1 MANDRNSIANKLKEQ
16 YKTYTGGNTSD
27 TTRSS
32 GTPRKD
38 IASKIKNDYKSYSV
52 ANPYSEED
60 EIKKV
65 QSWLDKVRSYNEN
78 LTNMVKDYQSTFGGN
93 KYVSQNDYQNFL
105 GKYGNTSAASYDNYV
120 NMVRE
125 LEKHRAITAQDR
137 KDLLSGS
144 YDPSQLLRTASNVTN
159 YMSKFR
165 GEDDNKRIEEIN
177 EELKRYYNISRVS
190 KNYLSNEELEYY
202 QGLEKELSDLKSK
215 PIYEKTGKYALQY
228 SGINDK
234 DLNNRLT
241 EIRNTYKAATDEN
254 RQAIQDEYNWLM
266 NNAQGKTGE
275 TVRKAWHEDTQAR
288 INDIN
293 KELQR
298 FYSTQNKALFT
309 KDEIQHFKD
318 LERER
323 DSLTVAVNN
332 YKRGNTYVVNDEGQ
346 QQRVFLYGQDKYNV
360 NREDPLFDTY
370 AKRRTF
376 DTSIIDEQEIRNR
389 LNPEN
394 WHTEFDGKTYD
405 QYGNEVTEAY
415 INEWRSKTNAQDK
428 LGVYLASSDE
438 DKTQALSDNTT
449 AYNRILNEGRSKFWH
464 YLKDDE
470 IDMYY
475 YLLNKNGQQ
484 AALEFLDDMETELS
498 RRDTEMMTEELREP
512 ASVADLE
519 RMEEL
524 NEKIKALKEKG
535 DNSYAAKQELKA
547 LMQEKNQLK
556 GKNFMAQVWDNVES
570 VAGNIY
576 GGILG
581 TVDDMVHRLR
591 GEDINPYSIWHRAS
605 NYSQAVRATTAEDLD
620 KLLTDKQGNPIK
632 ILGVGLSDAYQ
643 SVMSLAD
650 MYAGS
655 VLMGGGY
662 GVSMGASAMA
672 STARDLFEQGASGQ
686 DIFWG
691 SLLAG
696 VAEGLFE
703 EYSLEKFLSIKDT
716 RTRREWLMNILK
728 QSFTEGSEEFFTEI
742 ANNVTDMFV
751 RGTQSNAM
759 QRYYEYR
766 TQGDSEGTATWKALR
781 DIGIDSWKA
790 FVGGAIS
797 GGLGG
802 MGRSGSQYLQY
813 KDQMNHR
820 ATNAINQGNVQ
831 GIYDTAQGKN
841 IDYSLAE
848 QAYNRYVEEQSNKN
862 ENKAVK
868 ETANVLKQ
876 IDETRRNEQIS
887 DITTSLIEKGV
898 SERQAKKM
906 APVISDVLERGYVT
920 EEDDKV
926 FRNNRDIA
934 LQVAQEA
941 RNGFA
946 ANRNFEYE
954 ARLEGDK
961 ETAEYIKNER
971 IAAAAPKL
979 SFDGTVNGQSSSF
992 TYDHID
998 GDTLYVKTADGQVVN
1013 ADDVQTTNRNAI
1025 QVMQDSVLF
1034 GDDGARAYL
1043 NGYEGG
1049 SASEYRQTFTN
1060 IYNQAKAGANVET
1073 LVSEMVAQGVS
1084 EKVARLAAYEGQNAY
1099 EAIQSNDVEQI
1110 RKYIDR
1116 TEAKKIEENV
1126 KQAAKG
1132 QETDIERENK
1142 EAEKKDLTDV
1152 REKYKKTFEDKHVHI
1167 KDVDWS
1173 KLDNKKQESI
1183 AGITMFI
1190 RALGRDVVIE
1200 GSIDYKNGDVIYRN
1214 AANAYFDPADN
1225 SYHFNV
1231 SMMDNAYF
1239 NVAIHESIHDLAKNN
1254 YAAYKQIRDKLIEL
1268 CDNDTSGM
1276 MDDFAHELD
1285 RLMKTDTKGDVLDVA
1300 YEEWVANTVSGI
1312 FADPNT
1318 FSQFANRFMDEE
1330 SRSTF
1335 LQLIDAI
1342 MDYIREAFDKI
1353 KTALGWRQTQVLEND
1368 LNALQEIR
1376 EMLFQGYETIK
1387 NRLSYADKNASY
1399 DNLFQAHETNLTETE
1414 LARYNEYAA
1423 NALKGPG
1430 NNSER
1435 FVPVGEVS
1443 ILIKEGLRKFG
1454 IELSD
1459 NSIHEIY
1466 DNNFR
1471 HLRKSHGIETE
1482 GQYGVT
1488 NGDIYAIPYIIAHPD
1503 GVYYCETT
1511 SGKKGILYVL
1521 NDVDST
1527 YYVESV
1533 AVDGN
1538 LSGVQMMK
1546 SPLGVIPNQYK
1557 DTIVKEKALIALP
1570 NVQDHVGSSPQL
1582 YVQDVGRDH
1591 ASINNI
1597 DERRNSVNT
1606 DVLENRAAEEFG
1618 TTYDWNE
1625 TGYILTDGRRL
1636 DLSEKNNGGP
1646 RGHRS
1651 ADHRIVGTLYEDLQG
1666 TAALVDFMNR
1676 GNIRITPETG
1686 GIDISVAPNKK
1697 QLDVLD
1703 SYISKNR
1710 GEVIVD
1716 ISDEQGNNLYSW
1728 EYAKGTYSKKIINDI
1743 TNFFKDGTQPK
1754 ISDIARFRYS
1764 SNADVLDQQYEQAVS
1779 SGDMETAQRMVD
1791 EAAER
1796 AGYIPSNMFHGS
1808 MNATFH
1814 VFDKAK
1820 ANPEG
1825 NSGAGFYFTTNRE
1838 DAEQNYADVEGA
1850 DNFFKTSALADK
1862 IFEDGEWNGIK
1873 VEDYDHAKQLAKDL
1887 LNKEP
1892 GTYEVY
1898 LKYDNPYYRDYRN
1911 STDIYEMIMDDF
1923 DESVIDRDD
1932 YDSDEDYEDDLMY
1945 ERERQFSEAIETAV
1959 MAAYQDLE
1967 NTYEYVDG
1975 PTISEIVNA
1984 IVEQTYGYDSLT
1996 WKDILKALASA
2007 NMRGF
2012 YFGTEKGEAW
2022 GEIEFTRAFIEALG
2036 YDAIY
2041 DKEVSTKFN
2050 QLNRNGREADHIIVF
2065 RPSQIKLS
2073 DPVTYDDQGN
2083 VIPLSKRFNTNK
2095 DDIRFSANID
2105 SEGNKLSQAQ
2115 QEYFADSKVRDKDGR
2130 LLLVYHGSPNAN
2142 ITVFDRSLAGRH
2154 TEAYHDKMIWFTDN
2168 EQFADTFAH
2177 EFEDSGYTSFRVR
2190 LGKKGKVYPGYLN
2203 MKKPFDLRNP
2213 TEEMME
2219 YLIKNR
2225 AEMRGNDREYAV
2237 KDINSLLY
2245 EYGNHQMLKLY
2256 IKSMDDLRNMGYDG
2270 IIARL
2275 DTFIHND
2282 DSLEYGIFESNQF
2295 KYADNKNPTENPDIR
2310 YSSNTEELDRIKAK
2324 KRHNMQD
2331 RIILRNAGEK
2341 LSEKDFYGLYSAARL
2356 RRGVDVAEQMNQ
2368 IMSDGYY
2375 GDVVPASI
2383 NAIHRLTVDELKQR
2397 DREAGF
2403 DDAFAENHIKR
2414 LKENPGNGRWSE
2426 DGNTYFPSISYGQ
2439 DVYGGKKGDTI
2450 LLIPENYIYKGE
2462 RVLNGFKPFDFEV
2475 ITLDHD
2481 FQEYYELYSKAYDEW
2496 KASDTAQ
2503 NMKDRVDSEN
2513 NTLSENQKKY
2523 FIDSK
2528 VRDHFGRLLVMYHGT
2543 RAGGFTI
2550 FDPRF
2555 SDDQISMF
2563 FTSNRN
2569 VARTYTYEFG
2579 NVENWREGDKGIT
2592 IYPVYLNIKNPLI
2605 VDAKGADWNTIQN
2618 GDTQQIKAERK
2629 MLGGY
2634 EFASE
2639 DAYNKFYE
2647 LMQELYDE
2655 DEYESEEEFLSNPP
2669 DRFLSEYY
2677 RYYKN
2682 NSKKTTLQQFF
2693 DNSDQYGW
2701 YDLYSL
2707 QRTFDDNG
2715 PGLIEIMDYA
2725 NDDYSTAVDQYKEFF
2740 DEWIAENEEPNS
2752 DFYNTFTFDAMPLN
2766 NEVYERRDLR
2776 STRWY
2781 AQKAKAEGY
2790 DGVLFENIYDSIW
2803 GREPSTVAI
2812 AFDSEQ
2818 VKLVTNENPTEN
2830 KDIRYSANEDEIEP
2844 VDLSNDTELH
2854 RRIAGLS
2861 KSDQYKEIKKY
2872 IFEKLANRDIVMSD
2886 GTVAIVDKTD
2896 IKHLTNGGLA
2906 RRKSAELGKIE
2917 ELIRTAKLYL
2927 SADNITHKKFNA
2939 FKYYKAVVKFGKKT
2953 FPILLNVGKG
2963 ISDNKYH
2970 FYDITDK
2977 IKDIANPLTD
2987 LSGTK
2992 GLPRK
2997 NDIFN
3002 NNIQDIKQSV
3012 NMDSLNNADEKN
3024 VENLKQT
3031 IGDQYRLTV
3040 GKEMTMP
3047 AAEKIAR
3054 DVTRRVNSK
3063 ADKAELANRLKA
3075 LFDKAAKQGK
3085 DLDTDSFMDEGTK
3098 ILRGVLEQ
3106 SATFD
3111 SIRYKADEP
3120 LRKYLRETG
3129 IALNELQQGEA
3140 RYLFDSVANYRKAL
3154 FGSVL
3159 LKNSGIPLDVAWQE
3173 LNKMSA
3179 YLFPSDINDGDMVS
3193 YLYDA
3198 AKALSKANYYVN
3210 EYGFDL
3216 DGAAAYEFAQIVGDY
3231 TENKRI
3237 KTFVQQLRT
3246 YGKRYLDNEMKEIR
3260 KTRRE
3265 KMAIQSRL
3273 YEEQR
3278 KRNVSLK
3285 VEISNLERQLSGEAQ
3300 DIQRDITFLQSRL
3313 KYAEPGVDELS
3324 IREQIADLEQDK
3336 ANLEARYRE
3345 EIRNKTAQ
3353 LQEGQEELEKIGKE
3367 YVKAGSTNT
3376 SLALDARKA
3385 AIGTKSAIKLRA
3397 QKEAQEIR
3405 TLQNNIRKKSSNL
3418 MSRLISGTD
3427 TKHVPENLR
3436 EAVTGFLQAVDLGW
3450 NQGTYAAEK
3459 WLSDLNVLADKM
3471 AAANETNG
3479 SFQVDSMIIDQLREM
3494 AARITERLALAGKN
3508 LRTMSIAELNML
3520 DDALSLV
3527 NAAIYNTDRLL
3538 ADDRKQR
3545 ASSVAER
3552 SIEEMGKKKQRK
3564 YTSGL
3569 LGHIENFFTLDQ
3581 LDSFS
3586 YAERIG
3592 GPFKDVIFKNLRK
3605 AFDKK
3610 VKLVQEGMDA
3620 YNRAASVFG
3629 KTNKGVLSVIKSMSG
3644 KNAKTTTFKLD
3655 SGKTLQLNTAQIME
3669 LYLLNGRDQAR
3680 IHLYNGGIT
3689 VEEYDSKDGKVTK
3702 QEFVEV
3708 TEDDIDRITA
3718 TLTKEQRK
3726 FANDLQRY
3734 ASSNMSEWGN
3744 DVSMTLWGVKKFTE
3758 RNYWPITVD
3767 DNTTDA
3773 VSQDKKTG
3781 NVGLYHLKNIGM
3793 SKQVNPNARNALVV
3807 GDIIDT
3813 YIRHVD
3819 EMTSYAAYTIPLDD
3833 AMKWY
3838 NYKNGSRTVQ
3848 RSIESFMGK
3857 GGKAWFTDFIKA
3869 LNNSQDMSGG
3879 MDFADTMIR
3888 NAKVAAISLNLRVV
3902 IQQPSAFA
3910 RAAEVLDPKYLLKIN
3925 NLKCMAG
3932 AKEAQE
3938 HSSIALWKSWGF
3950 RDVNVGKD
3958 LRGIMVGD
3966 GNWMDK
3972 LNDAGGWAA
3981 GKADD
3986 ITWGALWNACKA
3998 EVEDKRPDLVKGSD
4012 EYYAAVDERFTEMID
4027 RTQVVDSPFHRS
4039 KAMRSKNALWKMY
4052 TAFMSEPT
4060 KTYNMFYKTI
4070 SNAYQGNFSAET
4082 RKDITRAT
4090 LAFVA
4095 ATILNSALAAIIDV
4109 GRDTDDEDWW
4119 EKYLKNMGK
4128 NMLDGLNPLNLIPV
4142 GKDIMSLFDGYEASR
4157 MDLDGVSD
4165 LIKQFKRAASVFT
4178 GEKNYNWWK
4187 IAYDTTMAA
4196 SKVIGIPA
4204 GNIWR
4209 AVLSVMNYAGVDVS
4223 VFKGTWNT
4231 TSAKTVA
4238 EDMYGYYTKGDMEA
4252 FQSAFDKYVESEV
4265 NKMVEEDTK
4274 TLEETGQHKY
4284 DSTDTMYNK
4293 ARKAVLNKLAQQ
4305 LADNEEQ
4312 IAEAYLAKSIGDG
4325 SEVVRIKNE
4334 YIAKGI
4340 PEEVFDKAVNLY
4352 GSSMNVQPEGV
4363 NELNSKLYSYDDLY
4377 AAIAS
4382 GDLEDIGYIYDEM
4395 IEDSQAMNPEKA
4407 IKDRVIAEFKDD
4419 YYDYVGSGQSG
4430 KASQLENTLMRTF
4443 GLTSDDLQ
4451 SYKTG
4456 YQKYAFQQKVPQAED
4471 ITINA
4476 VETYNTNLKG
4486 LGISEQTW
4494 YNVWSFKKNN
4504 HADIDKN
4511 GKAIDGS
4518 LRDKIFAHINQLNIS
4533 ATQKTALAMACGYGE
4548 SSVAKNKLW

>member
-1 MANDRNSIANKLKEQ
+1 MSLHDQYIKNKKKYEERTGKSYEPKTLHEKYLENVEKLSNNNPRAIANYANNVDYINDFRQRL
-16 YKTYTGGNTSD
+16 
-27 TTRSS
+27 SS
-32 GTPRKD
+32 
-38 IASKIKNDYKSYSV
+38 AY
-52 ANPYSEED
+52 EE
-60 EIKKV
+60 
-65 QSWLDKVRSYNEN
+65 
-78 LTNMVKDYQSTFGGN
+78 YQKTFGN
-93 KYVSQNDYQNFL
+93 QQYNTQETFNNFLKKYQNQFSDDSYL
-105 GKYGNTSAASYDNYV
+105 KYTRAL
-120 NMVRE
+120 RE
-125 LEKHRAITAQDR
+125 LQQAGAISDSDHT
-137 KDLLSGS
+137 DLLKSTPYMPNINNS
-144 YDPSQLLRTASNVTN
+144 VKNMAD
-159 YMSKFR
+159 YMSRFR

-202 QGLEKELSDLKSK
+202 QGLEKELADLKSK

-241 EIRNTYKAATDEN
+241 QIRDSYKTATDEN

-288 INDIN
+288 IDDIN

-298 FYSTQNKALFT
+298 FYSTQNKALLT
-309 KDEIQHFKD
+309 KEEIQHFKD

-332 YKRGNTYVVNDEGQ
+332 YKRGSTYVVNDEGQ

-376 DTSIIDEQEIRNR
+376 DTSIVDEQEIRNR

-428 LGVYLASSDE
+428 LGVYLAASD
-438 DKTQALSDNTT
+438 DAKTQALSDNTT

-519 RMEEL
+519 RLEEL

-547 LMQEKNQLK
+547 LMQEKNQIK
-556 GKNFMAQVWDNVES
+556 GKNFLAQAWDNVES

-605 NYSQAVRATTAEDLD
+605 NYSQAVRATTAEDFD
-620 KLLTDKQGNPIK
+620 KLWTDKQGNPIK
-632 ILGVGLSDAYQ
+632 ILGIGLSDAYQ

-650 MYAGS
+650 MYAGN

-662 GVSMGASAMA
+662 GTSMGASAME

-781 DIGIDSWKA
+781 DIGIDTWKA

-802 MGRSGSQYLQY
+802 MGRSGSQYMQY
-813 KDQMNHR
+813 KDQMNRR

-979 SFDGTVNGQSSSF
+979 SFDGTVDGQSSSF

-1013 ADDVQTTNRNAI
+1013 ADDVQTANRNAI

-1099 EAIQSNDVEQI
+1099 EAIQSNDVEQMH
-1110 RKYIDR
+1110 KYIDR
-1116 TEAKKIEENV
+1116 TEAKKIQENV

-1132 QETDIERENK
+1132 QETEIERENRAALKGVK
-1142 EAEKKDLTDV
+1142 EDLKKAFTNKRVEIRDADISSLSQEDQGQLAAVTMMLT
-1152 REKYKKTFEDKHVHI
+1152 
-1167 KDVDWS
+1167 
-1173 KLDNKKQESI
+1173 
-1183 AGITMFI
+1183 
-1190 RALGRDVVIE
+1190 ALGRKVVIMSNTDSLGNTTLMSGMNGGFDRNSNTYYINTNVME
-1200 GSIDYKNGDVIYRN
+1200 HAYLNIGLHETVHDISKNQPKI
-1214 AANAYFDPADN
+1214 F
-1225 SYHFNV
+1225 
-1231 SMMDNAYF
+1231 
-1239 NVAIHESIHDLAKNN
+1239 
-1254 YAAYKQIRDKLIEL
+1254 KQIRDILEKYCNEYKPEALLDQGAEYDKARNTYSDVTSESEL
-1268 CDNDTSGM
+1268 TEIAM
-1276 MDDFAHELD
+1276 
-1285 RLMKTDTKGDVLDVA
+1285 
-1300 YEEWVANTVSGI
+1300 EEWVANTVTGI
-1312 FADPNT
+1312 IADPDTFTQFADKFMTESERKT
-1318 FSQFANRFMDEE
+1318 FVSLLDRLLEA
-1330 SRSTF
+1330 
-1335 LQLIDAI
+1335 LK
-1342 MDYIREAFDKI
+1342 EAFDKI
-1353 KTALGWRQTQVLEND
+1353 KNVLGWSQIQTVQDD
-1368 LNALQEIR
+1368 LNLLQQLR
-1376 EMLFQGYETIK
+1376 DLLFEGYQNIKGETK
-1387 NRLSYADKNASY
+1387 NKPKTDKKSLKGIRLS
-1399 DNLFQAHETNLTETE
+1399 TN
-1414 LARYNEYAA
+1414 
-1423 NALKGPG
+1423 
-1430 NNSER
+1430 
-1435 FVPVGEVS
+1435 
-1443 ILIKEGLRKFG
+1443 
-1454 IELSD
+1454 
-1459 NSIHEIY
+1459 
-1466 DNNFR
+1466 
-1471 HLRKSHGIETE
+1471 
-1482 GQYGVT
+1482 
-1488 NGDIYAIPYIIAHPD
+1488 
-1503 GVYYCETT
+1503 
-1511 SGKKGILYVL
+1511 
-1521 NDVDST
+1521 
-1527 YYVESV
+1527 
-1533 AVDGN
+1533 
-1538 LSGVQMMK
+1538 
-1546 SPLGVIPNQYK
+1546 
-1557 DTIVKEKALIALP
+1557 
-1570 NVQDHVGSSPQL
+1570 
-1582 YVQDVGRDH
+1582 
-1591 ASINNI
+1591 
-1597 DERRNSVNT
+1597 
-1606 DVLENRAAEEFG
+1606 
-1618 TTYDWNE
+1618 
-1625 TGYILTDGRRL
+1625 
-1636 DLSEKNNGGP
+1636 
-1646 RGHRS
+1646 
-1651 ADHRIVGTLYEDLQG
+1651 
-1666 TAALVDFMNR
+1666 
-1676 GNIRITPETG
+1676 
-1686 GIDISVAPNKK
+1686 
-1697 QLDVLD
+1697 
-1703 SYISKNR
+1703 
-1710 GEVIVD
+1710 
-1716 ISDEQGNNLYSW
+1716 
-1728 EYAKGTYSKKIINDI
+1728 
-1743 TNFFKDGTQPK
+1743 TQQ
-1754 ISDIARFRYS
+1754 I
-1764 SNADVLDQQYEQAVS
+1764 DQQYMAAVNAK
-1779 SGDMETAQRMVD
+1779 DMVTAQRMVD

-1814 VFDKAK
+1814 VFDKSK

-1825 NSGAGFYFTTNRE
+1825 NSGAGFYFTTNPE

-1862 IFEDGEWNGIK
+1862 IFEDGEWNGIE

-1892 GTYEVY
+1892 GMYEVY

-1911 STDIYEMIMDDF
+1911 STDILAKIMDDF
-1923 DESVIDRDD
+1923 DESLVDRDD
-1932 YDSDEDYEDDLMY
+1932 YDTDEDYEEDLMY
-1945 ERERQFSEAIETAV
+1945 ARDEHIGEAVDRAVYRAYSDIEDQYDV
-1959 MAAYQDLE
+1959 I
-1967 NTYEYVDG
+1967 DG
-1975 PTISEIVNA
+1975 PFAQDVVSAIMEEIYND
-1984 IVEQTYGYDSLT
+1984 DSLT
-1996 WKDILKALASA
+1996 WNDIKKAIEGLNTELTVTRADSIDTEFASA
-2007 NMRGF
+2007 
-2012 YFGTEKGEAW
+2012 
-2022 GEIEFTRAFIEALG
+2022 EFTRAIIENFG

-2065 RPSQIKLS
+2065 HPNQIKLS

-2095 DDIRFSANID
+2095 DDIRFSSNTD
-2105 SEGNKLSQAQ
+2105 SLGNQLTEQ
-2115 QEYFADSKVRDKDGR
+2115 QDEYFKDSKIRDENGNLKVLYHGTNADFNIFDQANFGENGDTVEGYGIYLTDSKQVADSYGGRIIQAYANVTRPASKNKKTIKRTELVKLIKATAENEARDLLQEGYDSIEDALKDTWISN
-2130 LLLVYHGSPNAN
+2130 YTYTYDKPINAAYN
-2142 ITVFDRSLAGRH
+2142 QVAADILRMNDNDMDIIREVMAGMAIRDYAKAYEFYPVLTEITGIDGYE
-2154 TEAYHDKMIWFTDN
+2154 TTW
-2168 EQFADTFAH
+2168 
-2177 EFEDSGYTSFRVR
+2177 EDSRD
-2190 LGKKGKVYPGYLN
+2190 P
-2203 MKKPFDLRNP
+2203 DNP
-2213 TEEMME
+2213 AHIIVAFNSEQV
-2219 YLIKNR
+2219 KN
-2225 AEMRGNDREYAV
+2225 
-2237 KDINSLLY
+2237 
-2245 EYGNHQMLKLY
+2245 
-2256 IKSMDDLRNMGYDG
+2256 
-2270 IIARL
+2270 
-2275 DTFIHND
+2275 T
-2282 DSLEYGIFESNQF
+2282 
-2295 KYADNKNPTENPDIR
+2295 DNKNPTENPDIR
-2310 YSSNTEELDRIKAK
+2310 YSSNTEELDSEYMAAVNAK
-2324 KRHNMQD
+2324 DMVTAQRMVDEAAKRAMPDSRLIQDGIFHKMWHHTNYSFTSFLPGTSKSSGGLKGIYFTPQEYSSMSNLGVKHGQYYLNVRNPKFAFGISADRKYVDRLREMQD
-2331 RIILRNAGEK
+2331 GITDRNEIARINRQFMEETGVDAFFDWQNGWYNVMTPEQIKSADPVVYDDNGDVIP
-2341 LSEKDFYGLYSAARL
+2341 LSERFNADNNDIRFSTNT
-2356 RRGVDVAEQMNQ
+2356 EQ
-2368 IMSDGYY
+2368 
-2375 GDVVPASI
+2375 
-2383 NAIHRLTVDELKQR
+2383 L
-2397 DREAGF
+2397 DREYMQTVESGNMDKAQRMVDTAAKQAGY
-2403 DDAFAENHIKR
+2403 D
-2414 LKENPGNGRWSE
+2414 
-2426 DGNTYFPSISYGQ
+2426 
-2439 DVYGGKKGDTI
+2439 
-2450 LLIPENYIYKGE
+2450 YKG
-2462 RVLNGFKPFDFEV
+2462 
-2475 ITLDHD
+2475 
-2481 FQEYYELYSKAYDEW
+2481 
-2496 KASDTAQ
+2496 
-2503 NMKDRVDSEN
+2503 
-2513 NTLSENQKKY
+2513 
-2523 FIDSK
+2523 
-2528 VRDHFGRLLVMYHGT
+2528 YHGT
-2543 RAGGFTI
+2543 AAQFNVFDRSRAGQNWYGDSQLGPGFYFAYDKPTAQ
-2550 FDPRF
+2550 RW
-2555 SDDQISMF
+2555 
-2563 FTSNRN
+2563 T
-2569 VARTYTYEFG
+2569 
-2579 NVENWREGDKGIT
+2579 EGDRVVSAYLKMEHPLDYTKPIPADIEKVIRDNAQDKINGYDTMDNWTNISREQYT
-2592 IYPVYLNIKNPLI
+2592 ENVLRMMEIYLREPDLFIDKYK
-2605 VDAKGADWNTIQN
+2605 
-2618 GDTQQIKAERK
+2618 
-2629 MLGGY
+2629 
-2634 EFASE
+2634 
-2639 DAYNKFYE
+2639 
-2647 LMQELYDE
+2647 YDE
-2655 DEYESEEEFLSNPP
+2655 NGKMTDGIREFL
-2669 DRFLSEYY
+2669 E
-2677 RYYKN
+2677 
-2682 NSKKTTLQQFF
+2682 
-2693 DNSDQYGW
+2693 
-2701 YDLYSL
+2701 SL
-2707 QRTFDDNG
+2707 
-2715 PGLIEIMDYA
+2715 
-2725 NDDYSTAVDQYKEFF
+2725 
-2740 DEWIAENEEPNS
+2740 
-2752 DFYNTFTFDAMPLN
+2752 
-2766 NEVYERRDLR
+2766 
-2776 STRWY
+2776 
-2781 AQKAKAEGY
+2781 GY
-2790 DGVLFENIYDSIW
+2790 DGIIDKKQMVVFYPEQIKSADPVTYDNNGNVIPLSQ
-2803 GREPSTVAI
+2803 R
-2812 AFDSEQ
+2812 FNDS
-2818 VKLVTNENPTEN
+2818 NP
-2830 KDIRYSANEDEIEP
+2830 DIRYSSNEDGVEP
-2844 VDLSNDTELH
+2844 IDLSDDTELH
-2854 RRIAGLS
+2854 KRIEGL
-2861 KSDQYKEIKKY
+2861 KGGEKYNEIRKY
-2872 IFEKLANRDIVMSD
+2872 IIDSLVGQQIELSD
-2886 GTVAIVDKTD
+2886 GTIAIIDNHD
-2896 IKHLTNGGLA
+2896 AKHLAHNSRPVKTASIGKLQEVI
-2906 RRKSAELGKIE
+2906 RSAQ
-2917 ELIRTAKLYL
+2917 LY
-2927 SADNITHKKFNA
+2927 AYEDNVEHNKFDA
-2939 FKYYKAVVKFGKKT
+2939 FKYYKANVRYGEEVI
-2953 FPILLNVGKG
+2953 PVYLNVGKAINDG
-2963 ISDNKYH
+2963 IYH
-2970 FYDITDK
+2970 LYDITDK
-2977 IKDIANPLTD
+2977 LRDTVNPISD
-2987 LSGTK
+2987 LDRAR
-2992 GLPRK
+2992 GLLPT
-2997 NDIFN
+2997 NGISN
-3002 NNIQDIKQSV
+3002 ENIQDTRQSV
-3012 NMDSLNNADEKN
+3012 NMDSLNNSDENN
-3024 VENLKQT
+3024 VENLKKT

-3054 DVTRRVNSK
+3054 DVTRRVSSK
-3063 ADKAELANRLKA
+3063 ADKAELAAQLKK
-3075 LFDKAAKQGK
+3075 LFDDAARQGK
-3085 DLDTDSFMDEGTK
+3085 DLDTDAFMERGAK
-3098 ILRGVLEQ
+3098 IMRGVLEQ

-3111 SIRYKADEP
+3111 RIRYEADEP
-3120 LRKYLRETG
+3120 IRKYLRETG
-3129 IALNELQQGEA
+3129 ISLNELQQGEA
-3140 RYLFDSVANYRKAL
+3140 RYLFDSVANYRRAL

-3173 LNKMSA
+3173 LNKMSS

-3246 YGKRYLDNEMKEIR
+3246 YGKRYLENEMKEIR

-3265 KMAIQSRL
+3265 KMSIQSRL

-3285 VEISNLERQLSGEAQ
+3285 NEIANLNRELSGEVQ
-3300 DIQRDITFLQSRL
+3300 NIERDITFLQSRL

-3367 YVKAGSTNT
+3367 YIKAGSTNT

-3385 AIGTKSAIKLRA
+3385 AIGTKSAVKLRA

-3450 NQGTYAAEK
+3450 NQGTLAAEK

-3471 AAANETNG
+3471 AAANEVNG
-3479 SFQVDSMIIDQLREM
+3479 NFQVDSMIIDQLREM
-3494 AARITERLALAGKN
+3494 GARITERLSLAGKN
-3508 LRTMSIAELNML
+3508 LRTMSIAELNQL

-3527 NAAIYNTDRLL
+3527 NAAIYNSDRLL

-3545 ASSVAER
+3545 ASAVAER
-3552 SIEEMGKKKQRK
+3552 SITEMSRKKQRK
-3564 YTSGL
+3564 HTNDL
-3569 LGHIENFFTLDQ
+3569 LGRVGNFFTLDQ

-3592 GPFKDVIFKNLRK
+3592 GPFKDVIFRNLRK

-3610 VKLVQEGMDA
+3610 VQLVQQGIDA
-3620 YNRAASVFG
+3620 YHKAASVFG
-3629 KTNKGVLSVIKSMSG
+3629 NTEKSILSKIRSMSG
-3644 KNAKTTTFKLD
+3644 NNAQTKTFDLE
-3655 SGKTLQLNTAQIME
+3655 SGKKITLNTAQIME
-3669 LYLLNGRDQAR
+3669 LYLLNERDQAR

-3689 VEEYDSKDGKVTK
+3689 VEEYKAKDGTVKK
-3702 QEFVEV
+3702 QEFIKV
-3708 TEDDIDRITA
+3708 TEDDIDKIIG
-3718 TLTKEQRK
+3718 TLTKEQK
-3726 FANDLQRY
+3726 QFANELQKY

-3744 DVSMTLWGVKKFTE
+3744 DVSMTLWGVKKFIE
-3758 RNYWPITVD
+3758 QNYWPITVD

-3773 VSQDKKTG
+3773 VSQDKKNG

-3793 SKQVNPNARNALVV
+3793 SKAVNPKANNALVV
-3807 GDIIDT
+3807 GDVIDT
-3813 YIRHVD
+3813 FIRHVD

-3838 NYKNGSRTVQ
+3838 NYKNGNQTVQ
-3848 RSIESFMGK
+3848 RSIESLMGK
-3857 GGKAWFTDFIKA
+3857 GGKAWFTDFIRA
-3869 LNNSQDMSGG
+3869 LNNAQDMTGG

-3888 NAKVAAISLNLRVV
+3888 NAKVAAIAANLRVI
-3902 IQQPSAFA
+3902 IQQPSAYA
-3910 RAAEVLDPKYLLKIN
+3910 RAIEAIDSKYLLNVN
-3925 NLKCMAG
+3925 NLNVMQG
-3932 AKEAQE
+3932 AREAQE
-3938 HSSIALWKSWGF
+3938 HSSIARWKNWGF
-3950 RDVNVGKD
+3950 RDVNVGGN
-3958 LRGIMVGD
+3958 LRSLMVGD
-3966 GNWMDK
+3966 DNILEK
-3972 LNDAGGWAA
+3972 AREKASIPA
-3981 GKADD
+3981 GKFDD
-3986 ITWGALWNACKA
+3986 ATWGALWNACKA
-3998 EVEDKRPDLVKGSD
+3998 EIEDKRKDLEKGSE
-4012 EYYAAVDERFTEMID
+4012 EYWQAISDRFAEVID

-4052 TAFMSEPT
+4052 TSFMSEPT

-4070 SNAYQGNFSAET
+4070 SNAYQGNWSAET
-4082 RKDITRAT
+4082 RKAVARAT
-4090 LAFVA
+4090 FAFAA
-4095 ATILNSALAAIIDV
+4095 ATVLNSVLAAIIDV

-4128 NMLDGLNPLNLIPV
+4128 NMLDGFNPLNLIPI
-4142 GKDIMSLFDGYEASR
+4142 GKDIVSIFEGYEASR
-4157 MDLDGVSD
+4157 MDLDAVSD
-4165 LIKQFKRAASVFT
+4165 LIKQFKRAGATLS
-4178 GEKNYNWWK
+4178 GEKDYNVLK
-4187 IAYDTTMAA
+4187 IVYDSAMAL
-4196 SKVIGIPA
+4196 SKITGIPA
-4204 GNIWR
+4204 GNAWR
-4209 AVLSVMNYAGVDVS
+4209 EINSLLNLAGVDVS
-4223 VFKGTWNT
+4223 VFKGAWNNT
-4231 TSAKTVA
+4231 NAKAVA
-4238 EDMYGYYTKGDMEA
+4238 EDMYSYFSKGDMA
-4252 FQSAFDKYVESEV
+4252 GFQRAFDKYVEDEV
-4265 NKMVEEDTK
+4265 SKMVEEDNK

-4284 DSTDTMYNK
+4284 DSTESMQNK
-4293 ARKAVLNKLAQQ
+4293 ATKAVLNKLAQQ

-4312 IAEAYLAKSIGDG
+4312 IAEAYLAKTIGDG
-4325 SEVVRIKNE
+4325 SEVARIRNE
-4334 YIAKGI
+4334 YMAKGI

-4377 AAIAS
+4377 AAIES

-4395 IEDSQAMNPEKA
+4395 KEDSQAVNPEKT
-4407 IKDRVIAEFKDD
+4407 IADNAVKKFKEQ
-4419 YYDYVGSGQSG
+4419 YFEYVASGQTT
-4430 KASQLENTLMRTF
+4430 KANQLENTLEQAF
-4443 GLTSDDLQ
+4443 GLTVDDLKDYQ
-4451 SYKTG
+4451 AG
-4456 YQKYAFQQKVPQAED
+4456 YLKYTFTQKVPEAEN
-4471 ITINA
+4471 IELKAFPSFISK
-4476 VETYNTNLKG
+4476 YNEFCKPANVPEKAY
-4486 LGISEQTW
+4486 
-4494 YNVWSFKKNN
+4494 YNVYMFEKESHGEVDSKGKSIPYSKCVKVM
-4504 HADIDKN
+4504 AYID
-4511 GKAIDGS
+4511 S
-4518 LRDKIFAHINQLNIS
+4518 LNVTA
-4533 ATQKTALAMACGYGE
+4533 AQKTALALCYYGK
-4548 SSVAKNKLW
+4548 STVDNYKLW

>member
-1 MANDRNSIANKLKEQ
+1 MASGWDNYKKYQDEQKKKKEESKNQSSAAWENYKAYRTYEDSPEVKLQ
-16 YKTYTGGNTSD
+16 
-27 TTRSS
+27 RSS
-32 GTPRKD
+32 
-38 IASKIKNDYKSYSV
+38 DYVNNFRQRLSSAY
-52 ANPYSEED
+52 D
-60 EIKKV
+60 E
-65 QSWLDKVRSYNEN
+65 
-78 LTNMVKDYQSTFGGN
+78 YQKTFGN
-93 KYVSQNDYQNFL
+93 QQYNTQDTFNSFLKKYQNQFSDDSYL
-105 GKYGNTSAASYDNYV
+105 KYTRAL
-120 NMVRE
+120 RE
-125 LEKHRAITAQDR
+125 LQQAGAISNSDHT
-137 KDLLSGS
+137 DLLKSTPYMPNINDS
-144 YDPSQLLRTASNVTN
+144 VKNMAD
-159 YMSKFR
+159 YMSRFR

-241 EIRNTYKAATDEN
+241 QIRDSYKTATDEN

-288 INDIN
+288 IDDIN

-298 FYSTQNKALFT
+298 FYSTQNKALLT
-309 KDEIQHFKD
+309 KEEIQHFKD

-323 DSLTVAVNN
+323 DSLTAAVNN

-370 AKRRTF
+370 AKRRSF
-376 DTSIIDEQEIRNR
+376 DTSIVDEQEIRNR

-519 RMEEL
+519 RIEEL
-524 NEKIKALKEKG
+524 NEKIKALKEKD

-547 LMQEKNQLK
+547 LMQEKNQIK
-556 GKNFMAQVWDNVES
+556 GKNFLAQAWDNVES

-581 TVDDMVHRLR
+581 TVDDMVHHLR

-605 NYSQAVRATTAEDLD
+605 NYSQAVRATTAEDFD
-620 KLLTDKQGNPIK
+620 KLWTDKQGNPIK
-632 ILGVGLSDAYQ
+632 ILGIGLSDAYQ

-650 MYAGS
+650 MYAGN

-662 GVSMGASAMA
+662 GTSMGASAMS
-672 STARDLFEQGASGQ
+672 STARDMFEQGASGQ

-696 VAEGLFE
+696 VAEDLFE

-802 MGRSGSQYLQY
+802 MGRSGSQYMQY
-813 KDQMNHR
+813 NDQMNRR

-954 ARLEGDK
+954 VRLEGDK

-979 SFDGTVNGQSSSF
+979 SFDGTVDGQSSSF

-1132 QETDIERENK
+1132 QETEIEKENK

-1152 REKYKKTFEDKHVHI
+1152 REKYKKTFEDEHVHI

-1276 MDDFAHELD
+1276 MDDFAHELN
-1285 RLMKTDTKGDVLDVA
+1285 RLMKADTKGDVLDVA

-1312 FADPNT
+1312 LADPNT
-1318 FSQFANRFMDEE
+1318 FNQFANRFMDEE
-1330 SRSTF
+1330 TRRTF

-1353 KTALGWRQTQVLEND
+1353 KTALGWRQTQALEND
-1368 LNALQEIR
+1368 LNALQDIR

-1414 LARYNEYAA
+1414 LARYNEYAT

-1591 ASINNI
+1591 ASNNNI
-1597 DERRNSVNT
+1597 DAQSKDVKSSVNT

-1676 GNIRITPETG
+1676 GNIRIIPETG

-1779 SGDMETAQRMVD
+1779 SGDMEAAQRMVD

-1814 VFDKAK
+1814 VFDKSK

-1862 IFEDGEWNGIK
+1862 IFEDGEWNGIE

-1892 GTYEVY
+1892 GMYEVY

-1911 STDIYEMIMDDF
+1911 STDILAKIMDDF
-1923 DESVIDRDD
+1923 DESLVDRDD
-1932 YDSDEDYEDDLMY
+1932 YDTDEDYEEDLMY
-1945 ERERQFSEAIETAV
+1945 ARDEHIGEAVDRAVYRAYSDIED
-1959 MAAYQDLE
+1959 Q
-1967 NTYEYVDG
+1967 YEVIDG
-1975 PTISEIVNA
+1975 PFAQDVVSAIMEEIYND
-1984 IVEQTYGYDSLT
+1984 DSLT
-1996 WKDILKALASA
+1996 WNDIKKAIEGLNTELTVTRADSIDTELASA
-2007 NMRGF
+2007 
-2012 YFGTEKGEAW
+2012 
-2022 GEIEFTRAFIEALG
+2022 EFTRAIIENFG

-2050 QLNRNGREADHIIVF
+2050 QLNSNGREADHIIVF
-2065 RPSQIKLS
+2065 HPNQIKLS

-2105 SEGNKLSQAQ
+2105 SEGNKLSEEQ
-2115 QEYFADSKVRDKDGR
+2115 QRYFEDSKVRDDEGN
-2130 LLLVYHGSPNAN
+2130 LLVMYHGTDAYENF
-2142 ITVFDRSLAGRH
+2142 TVF
-2154 TEAYHDKMIWFTDN
+2154 
-2168 EQFADTFAH
+2168 
-2177 EFEDSGYTSFRVR
+2177 
-2190 LGKKGKVYPGYLN
+2190 KKGKSGYLGPGIYLSSSKAYADRYASKN
-2203 MKKPFDLRNP
+2203 GYDGRVYTSYVNITNPLIVTSDNPAIEILGERVARRREEKNSYATTWITNSDIKKLQA
-2213 TEEMME
+2213 
-2219 YLIKNR
+2219 K
-2225 AEMRGNDREYAV
+2225 
-2237 KDINSLLY
+2237 
-2245 EYGNHQMLKLY
+2245 
-2256 IKSMDDLRNMGYDG
+2256 GYDG
-2270 IIARL
+2270 IIWK
-2275 DTFIHND
+2275 
-2282 DSLEYGIFESNQF
+2282 YGNTVEVSAWEPNQI
-2295 KYADNKNPTENPDIR
+2295 KNTDNKNPTENLDIR
-2310 YSSNTEELDRIKAK
+2310 YSSNTEELDREYEQTVESGNMDKAQRMVDTAAK
-2324 KRHNMQD
+2324 Q
-2331 RIILRNAGEK
+2331 AGY
-2341 LSEKDFYGLYSAARL
+2341 D
-2356 RRGVDVAEQMNQ
+2356 
-2368 IMSDGYY
+2368 
-2375 GDVVPASI
+2375 
-2383 NAIHRLTVDELKQR
+2383 
-2397 DREAGF
+2397 
-2403 DDAFAENHIKR
+2403 
-2414 LKENPGNGRWSE
+2414 
-2426 DGNTYFPSISYGQ
+2426 
-2439 DVYGGKKGDTI
+2439 
-2450 LLIPENYIYKGE
+2450 YKG
-2462 RVLNGFKPFDFEV
+2462 
-2475 ITLDHD
+2475 
-2481 FQEYYELYSKAYDEW
+2481 
-2496 KASDTAQ
+2496 
-2503 NMKDRVDSEN
+2503 
-2513 NTLSENQKKY
+2513 
-2523 FIDSK
+2523 
-2528 VRDHFGRLLVMYHGT
+2528 YHGT
-2543 RAGGFTI
+2543 AAQFNVFDRSRAGQNWYGDSQLGPGFYFAYDKPTAQ
-2550 FDPRF
+2550 RW
-2555 SDDQISMF
+2555 
-2563 FTSNRN
+2563 T
-2569 VARTYTYEFG
+2569 
-2579 NVENWREGDKGIT
+2579 EGDRVVSAYLKMEHPLDYTKPIPADIEKVIRDNAQDKINGYDTMDNWTNISREQYT
-2592 IYPVYLNIKNPLI
+2592 ENVLRMMEIYLREPDLFIDKYK
-2605 VDAKGADWNTIQN
+2605 
-2618 GDTQQIKAERK
+2618 
-2629 MLGGY
+2629 
-2634 EFASE
+2634 
-2639 DAYNKFYE
+2639 
-2647 LMQELYDE
+2647 YDE
-2655 DEYESEEEFLSNPP
+2655 NGKMTDGIREFL
-2669 DRFLSEYY
+2669 E
-2677 RYYKN
+2677 
-2682 NSKKTTLQQFF
+2682 
-2693 DNSDQYGW
+2693 
-2701 YDLYSL
+2701 SL
-2707 QRTFDDNG
+2707 
-2715 PGLIEIMDYA
+2715 
-2725 NDDYSTAVDQYKEFF
+2725 
-2740 DEWIAENEEPNS
+2740 
-2752 DFYNTFTFDAMPLN
+2752 
-2766 NEVYERRDLR
+2766 
-2776 STRWY
+2776 
-2781 AQKAKAEGY
+2781 GY
-2790 DGVLFENIYDSIW
+2790 DGIIDKKQMVVFYPEQIKSADPVTYDNNGNVIPLSQ
-2803 GREPSTVAI
+2803 R
-2812 AFDSEQ
+2812 FNDS
-2818 VKLVTNENPTEN
+2818 NP
-2830 KDIRYSANEDEIEP
+2830 DIRYSSNEDGVEP
-2844 VDLSNDTELH
+2844 IDLSDDTELH
-2854 RRIAGLS
+2854 KRIEGL
-2861 KSDQYKEIKKY
+2861 KGGEKYNEIRKY
-2872 IFEKLANRDIVMSD
+2872 IIDSLVGQQIELSD
-2886 GTVAIVDKTD
+2886 GTIAIIDNHD
-2896 IKHLTNGGLA
+2896 AKHLAHNSRPVKTASIGKLQEVI
-2906 RRKSAELGKIE
+2906 RSAQ
-2917 ELIRTAKLYL
+2917 LY
-2927 SADNITHKKFNA
+2927 AYEDNVEHNKFDA
-2939 FKYYKAVVKFGKKT
+2939 FKYYKANVRYGEEVI
-2953 FPILLNVGKG
+2953 PVYLNVGKAINDG
-2963 ISDNKYH
+2963 IYH
-2970 FYDITDK
+2970 LYDITDK
-2977 IKDIANPLTD
+2977 LRDTVNPISD
-2987 LSGTK
+2987 LDRAR
-2992 GLPRK
+2992 GLLPT
-2997 NDIFN
+2997 NGISN
-3002 NNIQDIKQSV
+3002 ENIQDTRQSV
-3012 NMDSLNNADEKN
+3012 NMDSLNNSDENN
-3024 VENLKQT
+3024 VENLKKT

-3054 DVTRRVNSK
+3054 DVARRVSSK
-3063 ADKAELANRLKA
+3063 ADKAELATQLKK
-3075 LFDKAAKQGK
+3075 LFDDAARQGK
-3085 DLDTDSFMDEGTK
+3085 DLDTDAFMEQGAK
-3098 ILRGVLEQ
+3098 IMRGVLEQ

-3140 RYLFDSVANYRKAL
+3140 KYLFDSVANYRRAL

-3159 LKNSGIPLDVAWQE
+3159 IKNSGIPLDVAWQE
-3173 LNKMSA
+3173 LNKMSS

-3216 DGAAAYEFAQIVGDY
+3216 DGAAAYEFAQVVGDY
-3231 TENKRI
+3231 TDNKRI

-3265 KMAIQSRL
+3265 KMSIQSRL

-3285 VEISNLERQLSGEAQ
+3285 NEIANLNRELSGEVQ
-3300 DIQRDITFLQSRL
+3300 NIERDITFLQSRL
-3313 KYAEPGVDELS
+3313 KYAEPGIDELS

-3367 YVKAGSTNT
+3367 YIKAGSTNT

-3385 AIGTKSAIKLRA
+3385 AIGTKSAVKLRA
-3397 QKEAQEIR
+3397 QKEAQEKR

-3450 NQGTYAAEK
+3450 NQGTLAAEK

-3471 AAANETNG
+3471 AAANEVNG
-3479 SFQVDSMIIDQLREM
+3479 NFQVDSMIIDQLREM
-3494 AARITERLALAGKN
+3494 GARITERLSLAGKN
-3508 LRTMSIAELNML
+3508 LRTMSIAELNQL

-3527 NAAIYNTDRLL
+3527 NAAIYNSDRLL

-3545 ASSVAER
+3545 ASAVAER
-3552 SIEEMGKKKQRK
+3552 SITEMGKKKQRK
-3564 YTSGL
+3564 HTNDL
-3569 LGHIENFFTLDQ
+3569 LGRVGNFFTLDQ

-3605 AFDKK
+3605 AFDRK
-3610 VKLVQEGMDA
+3610 VQLVQQGIDA
-3620 YNRAASVFG
+3620 YHKAAAVFG
-3629 KTNKGVLSVIKSMSG
+3629 NTEKSILSKIRSMSG
-3644 KNAKTTTFKLD
+3644 NNAQTKTFDLENGKKL
-3655 SGKTLQLNTAQIME
+3655 TLNTAQIME
-3669 LYLLNGRDQAR
+3669 LYLLNERDQAR

-3689 VEEYDSKDGKVTK
+3689 VEEYKAKDGTVKK
-3702 QEFVEV
+3702 QEFIKV
-3708 TEDDIDRITA
+3708 TEDDIDRIIG
-3718 TLTKEQRK
+3718 TLTKEQK
-3726 FANDLQRY
+3726 QFANELQKY

-3744 DVSMTLWGVKKFTE
+3744 DVSLTLWGVKKFAE
-3758 RNYWPITVD
+3758 QNYWPITVD

-3773 VSQDKKTG
+3773 VSQDKKNG

-3793 SKQVNPNARNALVV
+3793 SKAVNPKANNALVI
-3807 GDIIDT
+3807 GDVIDT

-3838 NYKNGSRTVQ
+3838 NYKNGNQTVQ
-3848 RSIESFMGK
+3848 RSIESLMGK
-3857 GGKAWFTDFIKA
+3857 GGKAWFTDFIRA
-3869 LNNSQDMSGG
+3869 LNNAQDMSGG

-3888 NAKVAAISLNLRVV
+3888 NAKVAAIAANLRVV

-3910 RAAEVLDPKYLLKIN
+3910 RAIEAIDPKYLLN
-3925 NLKCMAG
+3925 VSNLNVKQG

-3938 HSSIALWKSWGF
+3938 HSSIARWKNWGF
-3950 RDVNVGKD
+3950 RDVNVGGD
-3958 LRGIMVGD
+3958 LRSLMVGD
-3966 GNWMDK
+3966 NAILEQVREK
-3972 LNDAGGWAA
+3972 ASLLAGV
-3981 GKADD
+3981 ADD
-3986 ITWGALWNACKA
+3986 ATWGALWNACKA
-3998 EVEDKRPDLVKGSD
+3998 EIEDKRKDLEKGSE
-4012 EYYAAVDERFTEMID
+4012 EYWQAISDRFAEVID

-4070 SNAYQGNFSAET
+4070 SNAYQGNWSAET
-4082 RKDITRAT
+4082 RKAVARAT
-4090 LAFVA
+4090 FAFAA
-4095 ATILNSALAAIIDV
+4095 ATILNSVLAAIVDV

-4119 EKYLKNMGK
+4119 EKYLKNMGQ
-4128 NMLDGLNPLNLIPV
+4128 NMLDGFNPLNLIPI
-4142 GKDIMSLFDGYEASR
+4142 GKDIVSIFDGYEASR
-4157 MDLDGVSD
+4157 MDLDAVSD
-4165 LIKQFKRAASVFT
+4165 LIKQLKRAGST
-4178 GEKNYNWWK
+4178 LSGEKDYNVLK
-4187 IAYDTTMAA
+4187 IVYDSVMAL
-4196 SKVIGIPA
+4196 SKITGIPA
-4204 GNIWR
+4204 GNAWR
-4209 AVLSVMNYAGVDVS
+4209 GINSLLNLTGVDVS
-4223 VFKGTWNT
+4223 VFKGTWNNT
-4231 TSAKTVA
+4231 NAKAVA
-4238 EDMYGYYTKGDMEA
+4238 EDMYSYFAKGDMA
-4252 FQSAFDKYVESEV
+4252 GFQRVFDKYVEDEV
-4265 NKMVEEDTK
+4265 SKMVEEDTK

-4284 DSTDTMYNK
+4284 DSTESMQNK
-4293 ARKAVLNKLAQQ
+4293 ATKAVLNKLAQQ

-4312 IAEAYLAKSIGDG
+4312 IAEAYLAKTIGDG
-4325 SEVVRIKNE
+4325 SEVARIRNE
-4334 YIAKGI
+4334 YMAKGI

-4377 AAIAS
+4377 AAIES

-4395 IEDSQAMNPEKA
+4395 IEDSQSMNPEEYISNKA
-4407 IKDRVIAEFKDD
+4407 VKEFRDK
-4419 YYDYVGSGQSG
+4419 YYEYVGSGQTA
-4430 KASQLENTLMRTF
+4430 KASQLENTLEQAF
-4443 GLTSDDLQ
+4443 GLTSEDLA

-4456 YQKYAFQQKVPQAED
+4456 YQKYAFVQKAGPDSDD
-4471 ITINA
+4471 ITTAAIT
-4476 VETYNTNLKG
+4476 TYNTVLKG
-4486 LGISEQTW
+4486 LGITESTW
-4494 YNVWSFKKNN
+4494 YDVWKFKNTT
-4504 HADIDKN
+4504 HADVDKN
-4511 GKAIDGS
+4511 GKSIDGS
-4518 LRDKIFAHINQLNIS
+4518 LRDKIFRYIDSLPLSPA
-4533 ATQKTALAMACGYGE
+4533 QKSALAKECGYGE
-4548 SSVAKNKLW
+4548 SSIQKNKLW